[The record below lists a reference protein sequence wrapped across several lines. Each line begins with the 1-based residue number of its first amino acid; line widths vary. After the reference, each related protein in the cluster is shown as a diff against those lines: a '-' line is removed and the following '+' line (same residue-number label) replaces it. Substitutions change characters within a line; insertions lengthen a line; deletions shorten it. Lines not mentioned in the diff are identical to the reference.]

1 MNVYQYAMKV
11 EKEGEAYYR
20 ELASMSPNSGLKR
33 IFSMLADEEVKH
45 YNVFKNMMKKEKL
58 NLNELNLLTDTKTI
72 FETLRQEKD
81 NINFNKEQIK
91 FYKDAI
97 AREENSH
104 DFYIEK
110 SKEINNKEE
119 REIFVQIANEETKHR
134 KILEEIVVFLEEP
147 DNWIA
152 SAEF

>member
-20 ELASMSPNSGLKR
+20 ELALMSPNSGLKR

-72 FETLRQEKD
+72 FETLKREKH

-110 SKEINNKEE
+110 SKEIDNKEE
-119 REIFVQIANEETKHR
+119 REIFIQIAKEETKHR